1 MEDEILAAKFSGK
14 LHLFNIFDKKKSA
27 EMSCST
33 SVIVFANSLF
43 VMFCVFF
50 FFFFD
55 GHCNH
60 LRCNSLVL
68 ISFFIDKDQDE
79 MQLLNCQHIDRSELL
94 TY

>member
-43 VMFCVFF
+43 VMFCVLCFF
-50 FFFFD
+50 FFF
-55 GHCNH
+55 
-60 LRCNSLVL
+60 L
-68 ISFFIDKDQDE
+68 
-79 MQLLNCQHIDRSELL
+79 
-94 TY
+94 